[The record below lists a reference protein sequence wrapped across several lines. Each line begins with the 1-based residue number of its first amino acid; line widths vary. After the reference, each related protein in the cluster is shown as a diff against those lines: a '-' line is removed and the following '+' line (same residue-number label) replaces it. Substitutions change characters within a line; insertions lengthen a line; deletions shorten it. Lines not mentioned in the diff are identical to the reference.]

1 MVLSLDAVLDCF
13 WYGDTMEC
21 IQSPNVQ
28 YNQIVSKTL
37 SLTIQRVTT
46 NNTGTYACQVAGYDP
61 RYFKTCDLQVKIGK
75 FLFVTFKKKKQSA

>member
-1 MVLSLDAVLDCF
+1 
-13 WYGDTMEC
+13 MEC

-75 FLFVTFKKKKQSA
+75 FLFVTLKKKTKCVNLDVKTVNLLLFFSSS